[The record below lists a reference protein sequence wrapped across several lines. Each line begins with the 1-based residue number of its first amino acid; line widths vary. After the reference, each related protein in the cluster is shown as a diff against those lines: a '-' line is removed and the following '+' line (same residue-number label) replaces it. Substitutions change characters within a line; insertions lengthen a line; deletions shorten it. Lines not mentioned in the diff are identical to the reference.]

1 MSKKLLIGTVGMCV
15 ALGAGAN
22 VAYANNPNVPSFSPY
37 AIMAYDVPAAP
48 PAMEPIRREH
58 RAAYQDAALSNDAVP
73 AANANV
79 PSFSPY
85 VLVPQ
90 GR

>member
-1 MSKKLLIGTVGMCV
+1 MTKKLLIGTVGMCV
-15 ALGAGAN
+15 ALGAVSNA
-22 VAYANNPNVPSFSPY
+22 AYANNPNVPSFSPY
-37 AIMAYDVPAAP
+37 AIMAYDVPSAP
-48 PAMEPIRREH
+48 PAMEPIKRER
-58 RAAYQDAALSNDAVP
+58 RAAYENAGYTNDPVAAPNT
-73 AANANV
+73 NV